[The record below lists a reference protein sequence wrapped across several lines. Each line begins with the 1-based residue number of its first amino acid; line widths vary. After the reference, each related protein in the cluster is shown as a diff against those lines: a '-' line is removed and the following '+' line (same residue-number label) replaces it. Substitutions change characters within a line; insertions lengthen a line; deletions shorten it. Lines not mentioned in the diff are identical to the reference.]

1 MVKYTKLI
9 SSAQLSGAGY
19 VYGFV
24 PPISTALHFAKL
36 SPLYPSTITL
46 RLCFYRKP
54 DLGKDGKSSCG
65 QRCGH
70 KVKPDLWWEEIEGQK
85 EIEAACGI
93 LALSYMCWEALRA
106 LNSLPTSTL
115 PHPPCSM

>member
-1 MVKYTKLI
+1 MENLWGSVMGACFFFFLSQSASDPPPPPLPIVVKYTKLI

-46 RLCFYRKP
+46 SLCF
-54 DLGKDGKSSCG
+54 
-65 QRCGH
+65 
-70 KVKPDLWWEEIEGQK
+70 
-85 EIEAACGI
+85 
-93 LALSYMCWEALRA
+93 
-106 LNSLPTSTL
+106 
-115 PHPPCSM
+115 